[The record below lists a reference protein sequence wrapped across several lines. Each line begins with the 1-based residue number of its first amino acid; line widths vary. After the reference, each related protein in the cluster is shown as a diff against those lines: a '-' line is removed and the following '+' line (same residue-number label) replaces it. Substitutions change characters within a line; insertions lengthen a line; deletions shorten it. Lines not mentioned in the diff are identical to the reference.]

1 MKKYISI
8 KSKFR
13 FYLAL
18 LLVLTLIILDFIFIK
33 YIDLFL
39 YSSVIFF
46 IIAIIIMNLIIKEI
60 TKPVNA
66 IIEGFKMVSKGDMSY
81 RINNKTNDEFT
92 LLANNF
98 NEMSEQI
105 ENMIKE
111 LERTQK
117 GLEEQVKDRTNSLQ
131 EANKK
136 LEEAMKEI
144 KRTQLKT
151 IQIEKQKSLTDIVA
165 GFAHEINNPLS
176 GIMGYIEL
184 MQLKNDASPYTKEK
198 LENIKK
204 QTIRIKNIIDDVKQI
219 NPEKS
224 QTKFEIDLS
233 NLLEKL
239 IKIKVNKKE
248 NQLIYFEKQFI
259 DKNLIVFGNHFAL
272 WQVFEYI
279 IDNSIEAINE
289 RTIEDGK
296 IKIILKKSID
306 NTQVIVEIIDNGGG
320 FKNIEKA
327 FDPFFTTKKRTQ
339 NKGIGLSI
347 AYNLIQEHKGNIF
360 ISNYEKGAKVTV
372 YLPLIN
378 ENKSISKT

>member
-13 FYLAL
+13 FYLTL

-81 RINNKTNDEFT
+81 RINNKTDDEFT

-105 ENMIKE
+105 ENIIKE

-131 EANKK
+131 EANEK

-144 KRTQLKT
+144 KRTQLRT

-184 MQLKNDASPYTKEK
+184 MQLKDDTSPYTKEK

-239 IKIKVNKKE
+239 IKIKINKKE

-289 RTIEDGK
+289 RTIENGK

-306 NTQVIVEIIDNGGG
+306 NTQVIVEIIDNGEG

>member
-8 KSKFR
+8 KKKFR
-13 FYLAL
+13 FYLTL
-18 LLVLTLIILDFIFIK
+18 LLILTLIILDFIFIK
-33 YIDLFL
+33 YTDLFL
-39 YSSVIFF
+39 YLSVISF
-46 IIAIIIMNLIIKEI
+46 IITIIIMNLIIKKI
-60 TKPVNA
+60 TNPINT

-98 NEMSEQI
+98 NEMSKQI

-111 LERTQK
+111 LEKTQK
-117 GLEEQVKDRTNSLQ
+117 SLEEQVKDRTNSLQ

-144 KRTQLKT
+144 KKTQLKT

-184 MQLKNDASPYTKEK
+184 IQLKDETSSYIKEK

-224 QTKFEIDLS
+224 HTKFEIDLS

-239 IKIKVNKKE
+239 IKIKTNKKE

-259 DKNLIVFGNHFAL
+259 DKSLIVFGNHFAL

-289 RTIEDGK
+289 KKIENGK
-296 IKIILKKSID
+296 IKIVLKKSID
-306 NTQVIVEIIDNGGG
+306 NTQVIVETIDNGEG
-320 FKNIEKA
+320 FKNVEKA

-347 AYNLIQEHKGNIF
+347 AYNLIKEHKGNIF

>member
-1 MKKYISI
+1 
-8 KSKFR
+8 
-13 FYLAL
+13 
-18 LLVLTLIILDFIFIK
+18 
-33 YIDLFL
+33 
-39 YSSVIFF
+39 
-46 IIAIIIMNLIIKEI
+46 MNLIIKKI
-60 TKPVNA
+60 TKPINA

-81 RINNKTNDEFT
+81 RISNKTNDEFS

-111 LERTQK
+111 LERTQRS
-117 GLEEQVKDRTNSLQ
+117 LEEQVKDRTSSLQ

-176 GIMGYIEL
+176 GIVGYIEL
-184 MQLKNDASPYTKEK
+184 MQLKNDTSPYIKEK

-204 QTIRIKNIIDDVKQI
+204 QTIRIRNIIDDVKQI

-224 QTKFEIDLS
+224 QTKFEIDML

-239 IKIKVNKKE
+239 IKIKTNKKE

-272 WQVFEYI
+272 WQIFEYI

-289 RTIEDGK
+289 RTIENGK

-306 NTQVIVEIIDNGGG
+306 NSQAIVEIIDNGGG
-320 FKNIEKA
+320 FKNIGKA

-339 NKGIGLSI
+339 SKGIGLSI
-347 AYNLIQEHKGNIF
+347 AYNLIQEYKGNIF
-360 ISNYEKGAKVTV
+360 ISNYEKGARVTV

>member
-8 KSKFR
+8 KKKFR
-13 FYLAL
+13 FYLTL
-18 LLVLTLIILDFIFIK
+18 LLILTLIILDFIFIK
-33 YIDLFL
+33 YTDLFL
-39 YSSVIFF
+39 YLSVISF
-46 IIAIIIMNLIIKEI
+46 IITIIIMNLVIKKI
-60 TKPVNA
+60 TNPINT

-98 NEMSEQI
+98 NEMSKQI

-111 LERTQK
+111 LEKTQK
-117 GLEEQVKDRTNSLQ
+117 SLEEQVKDRTNSLQ

-144 KRTQLKT
+144 KKTQLKT

-184 MQLKNDASPYTKEK
+184 IQLKNETSPYIKEK

-224 QTKFEIDLS
+224 HTKFEIDLS

-239 IKIKVNKKE
+239 IKIKTNKKE

-259 DKNLIVFGNHFAL
+259 DKSLIVFGNHFAL

-289 RTIEDGK
+289 KKIENGK

-306 NTQVIVEIIDNGGG
+306 NTQVIVQTIDNGGG
-320 FKNIEKA
+320 FKNVEKA

-347 AYNLIQEHKGNIF
+347 AYNLIKEYKGNIF

>member
-8 KSKFR
+8 KKKLR
-13 FYLAL
+13 FYLTL
-18 LLVLTLIILDFIFIK
+18 LLILTLIILDFIFIK
-33 YIDLFL
+33 YTDLFL
-39 YSSVIFF
+39 YLSVISF
-46 IIAIIIMNLIIKEI
+46 IITIIIMNLIIKKI
-60 TKPVNA
+60 TNPINT

-111 LERTQK
+111 LEKTQK
-117 GLEEQVKDRTNSLQ
+117 SLEEQVKDRTNSLQ

-144 KRTQLKT
+144 KKTQLKT

-184 MQLKNDASPYTKEK
+184 IQLKNETSSYIKEK

-224 QTKFEIDLS
+224 HTKFEIDLS

-239 IKIKVNKKE
+239 IKIKTNKKE

-259 DKNLIVFGNHFAL
+259 DKSLIVFGNHFAL

-289 RTIEDGK
+289 KKIENGK
-296 IKIILKKSID
+296 IKIVLKKSID
-306 NTQVIVEIIDNGGG
+306 NTQVIVETIDNGEG
-320 FKNIEKA
+320 FKNVEKA

-347 AYNLIQEHKGNIF
+347 AYNLIKEHKGNIF

>member
-13 FYLAL
+13 FYLTL
-18 LLVLTLIILDFIFIK
+18 LFILSLIILDFIFIK

-39 YSSVIFF
+39 YSSVILLV
-46 IIAIIIMNLIIKEI
+46 ITIIIMNLIIKKI
-60 TKPVNA
+60 TRPVNA
-66 IIEGFKMVSKGDMSY
+66 ITEGFKMVSKGDMSY

-105 ENMIKE
+105 ANMIKE

-184 MQLKNDASPYTKEK
+184 MQLKNDISPYIKEK

-204 QTIRIKNIIDDVKQI
+204 QTLRIKNIIDDVKQI

-239 IKIKVNKKE
+239 IKIKTNKKE

-272 WQVFEYI
+272 WQTFEYI

-289 RTIEDGK
+289 KTIENGK
-296 IKIILKKSID
+296 MKIILKKSID
-306 NTQVIVEIIDNGGG
+306 NTQVIVEIIDNGEG

>member
-8 KSKFR
+8 KKKLR
-13 FYLAL
+13 FYLTL
-18 LLVLTLIILDFIFIK
+18 LLILTLIILDFIFIK
-33 YIDLFL
+33 YTDLFL
-39 YSSVIFF
+39 YLSVISF
-46 IIAIIIMNLIIKEI
+46 IITIIIMNLIIKKI
-60 TKPVNA
+60 TNPINT

-111 LERTQK
+111 LEKTQK
-117 GLEEQVKDRTNSLQ
+117 SLEEQVKDRTNSLQ

-144 KRTQLKT
+144 KKTQLKT

-184 MQLKNDASPYTKEK
+184 IQLKNETSSYIKEK

-224 QTKFEIDLS
+224 HTKFEIDLS

-239 IKIKVNKKE
+239 IKIKTNKKE

-259 DKNLIVFGNHFAL
+259 DKSLIVFGNHFAL

-289 RTIEDGK
+289 KKIENGK

-306 NTQVIVEIIDNGGG
+306 NTQVIVETIDNGGG
-320 FKNIEKA
+320 FKNVEKA

-347 AYNLIQEHKGNIF
+347 AYNLIKEHKGNIF